1 MNRNIKICISKDGDL
16 LLDHYIKF
24 ENLQQSYVQF
34 CNKIGIPSIVL
45 PRLKTKI
52 RSNVSKDN
60 YDYFYTKE
68 SKLIVQERAK
78 LYIEKFGYEFGDL

>member
-1 MNRNIKICISKDGDL
+1 
-16 LLDHYIKF
+16 
-24 ENLQQSYVQF
+24 
-34 CNKIGIPSIVL
+34 VL